1 MKLAFIA
8 DIHGSS
14 IGLDAVLADI
24 RARHAVEGY
33 WLVGDYC
40 SGGPDPVGVLERIT
54 KLPNAR
60 FIRGNADTR
69 LINGGQLSPTLEEAK
84 QRPELIPLLVNMHG
98 ALSWVVGAVA
108 NQNWLTWVA
117 NLPLEQRLR
126 LPDGTKMLM
135 VHASPGHDSG
145 DALYPG
151 LSDARLAELGAGCD
165 DDLIVVG
172 HTHIPC
178 ERRVGKHHWVNP
190 GSVAMPMSGDPRA
203 CYAILNADKSGYEF
217 TFYRVDYDREA
228 VLAQARERRYPFVQD
243 IEEYFA
249 GIHKP
254 DRPWY

>member
-24 RARHAVEGY
+24 RARHKVDGY

-40 SGGPDPVGVLERIT
+40 SGGPDPLGVLERII

-60 FIRGNADTR
+60 FIGGNADSR
-69 LINGGQLSPTLEEAK
+69 LVNGGQLYPTFDEAR
-84 QRPELIPLLVNMHG
+84 QRTELLPLLVNMRS
-98 ALSWVVGAVA
+98 ALSWTIGAVA
-108 NQNWLTWVA
+108 NSNWLNWIA

-135 VHASPGHDSG
+135 VHASPGRNSG
-145 DALYPG
+145 DALHPG
-151 LSDARLAELGAGCD
+151 LSDARLAALGAGCED
-165 DDLIVVG
+165 GLIVVG

-178 ERRVGKHHWVNP
+178 QRHVGPHHWVNP
-190 GSVAMPMSGDPRA
+190 GSVGQPMSGDPRA
-203 CYAILNADKSGYEF
+203 CYAILDADKSGYVF

-228 VLAQARERRYPFVQD
+228 VLAMARERHYPFVQD
-243 IEEYFA
+243 MEEYFA

>member
-24 RARHAVEGY
+24 RTRHAVDGY

-40 SGGPDPVGVLERIT
+40 SGGPDPVGVLERLV

-60 FIRGNADTR
+60 FIRGNADRR
-69 LINGGQLSPTLEEAK
+69 LTNGGQLYPTLDEAR
-84 QRPELIPLLVNMHG
+84 QRPELLPLLVNMHESV
-98 ALSWVVGAVA
+98 SWATGAVA
-108 NQNWLTWVA
+108 SSGWLGWLEK
-117 NLPLEQRLR
+117 LPLEQRLR
-126 LPDGTKMLM
+126 LPDGTRMLM

-145 DALYPG
+145 DALHPG
-151 LSDARLAELGAGCD
+151 LSDERLAELGAGCE

-178 ERRVGKHHWVNP
+178 QRTVGPHHWVNP
-190 GSVAMPMSGDPRA
+190 GSVGQPMSGDPRA
-203 CYAILNADKSGYEF
+203 CYAILDANKSGYEF
-217 TFYRVDYDREA
+217 TFFRVDYDREA
-228 VLAQARERRYPFVQD
+228 VLAMARERRYPFVQD
-243 IEEYFA
+243 LIEYFE
-249 GIHKP
+249 GIHRP

>member
-24 RARHAVEGY
+24 RTRHTVDGY
-33 WLVGDYC
+33 WLGGDYC
-40 SGGPDPVGVLERIT
+40 SGGPDPIGVLERLVR
-54 KLPNAR
+54 LPNAR

-69 LINGGQLSPTLEEAK
+69 IINSGQLYPTLDEVR
-84 QRPELIPLLVNMHG
+84 QRTELLPLLVNMHS
-98 ALSWVVGAVA
+98 ALAWTVGAVA
-108 NQNWLTWVA
+108 NRGWLGWFA

-126 LPDGTKMLM
+126 LPDGTKLLM

-145 DALYPG
+145 DGLYPNQ
-151 LSDARLAELGAGCD
+151 SDEKLMQLAAGCE

-172 HTHIPC
+172 HTHVPC
-178 ERRVGKHHWVNP
+178 QRKVGPRHWVNP
-190 GSVAMPMSGDPRA
+190 GSIGQPMSGDPRA
-203 CYAILNADKSGYEF
+203 SYAILNADKSGYEF

-228 VLAQARERRYPFVQD
+228 VIAMARERRYPFVQD
-243 IEEYFA
+243 LIEYFD